1 MAKLYTGYAQLGII
15 IIYFVQAAVR
25 QLRLKAVQLK
35 NGLIPLQKIMA
46 LDLYRMLLSS
56 LACVQSASDG

>member
-25 QLRLKAVQLK
+25 QLRLKAVRLK
-35 NGLIPLQKIMA
+35 SGQTLLRKITV
-46 LDLYRMLLSS
+46 LER
-56 LACVQSASDG
+56 